1 MTKAWGKVRD
11 LLPMVAIL
19 LLCMVIMPTTQAYA
33 ETNNGTSAT
42 TQQVMQDATAPQ
54 AVTAQGTTP
63 DKEKPKATTTK
74 PRERS
79 VLDAEVLESPLAYF
93 RDAFS
98 SDGDES
104 DSATGSNAVVVTL
117 KALIAT
123 LLSTVI

>member
-1 MTKAWGKVRD
+1 MRD
-11 LLPMVAIL
+11 VLPMVAIL
-19 LLCMVIMPTTQAYA
+19 LLCMILMPTTQAYA
-33 ETNNGTSAT
+33 EANNDTSAPA
-42 TQQVMQDATAPQ
+42 QQVSQDAAARQ
-54 AVTAQGTTP
+54 AVTAKDTDTTP
-63 DKEKPKATTTK
+63 DKAKPKVASTK

-98 SDGDES
+98 SEGEES
-104 DSATGSNAVVVTL
+104 DTAAGSNAVVVTL

>member
-1 MTKAWGKVRD
+1 
-11 LLPMVAIL
+11 MVAIL

-33 ETNNGTSAT
+33 ETSNGTSAAAA
-42 TQQVMQDATAPQ
+42 QQVMQDAAAPQ
-54 AVTAQGTTP
+54 TVTAQGTTP

-98 SDGDES
+98 SEGEES
-104 DSATGSNAVVVTL
+104 DTATGSNAVVVTL